1 MIFTVRKRYVYSM
14 EVLRSALKHGYS
26 TADVLHAYD
35 NALRLVEYEY
45 HGDERLLVIDP
56 DQAGNL
62 KEVVAVPAQEPLRII
77 HADALR
83 PKFYDYLR

>member
-1 MIFTVRKRYVYSM
+1 MRKRYVYSM

>member
-1 MIFTVRKRYVYSM
+1 MQN
-14 EVLRSALKHGYS
+14 ALKHGYS
-26 TADVLHAYD
+26 TTDVPHVYD

-45 HGDERLLVIDP
+45 HGDGRLLVIGP

-62 KEVVAVPAQEPLRII
+62 MEVVAVPAQTPLRII
-77 HADALR
+77 HADTLR

>member
-1 MIFTVRKRYVYSM
+1 MVCKCYVYSM

-45 HGDERLLVIDP
+45 HGDERLLVIGP

-62 KEVVAVPAQEPLRII
+62 MEVVAVPAQTPLRII

>member
-1 MIFTVRKRYVYSM
+1 M

-35 NALRLVEYEY
+35 NALHLVEYEY
-45 HGDERLLVIDP
+45 HGDKRLLAIDP

-62 KEVVAVPAQEPLRII
+62 MEVVAVPAQTPLRII

-83 PKFYDYLR
+83 LKFYDYLR